1 MCGTPFAPSTTA
13 PAIGGGRRSPE
24 FNYPEGMEHVVT
36 GASGFVGRGLLA
48 VLAEHGHSGIATGRL
63 PPVGLPAG
71 WRAASRADVLAGR
84 EGPAGPAVVV
94 HLEVRHH
101 LPRPTA
107 ADVEELRR
115 VNIEGTREWLDWAAR
130 HDARRFVHVS
140 SIKAVPTERSER
152 VADLSAAAVREPSD
166 MRDAYGWSK
175 AVAETLVRDW
185 ARAKAG
191 REAVILRPAPVY
203 GPGSASNLAA
213 FARQVV
219 AGRPCLI
226 GACDARKSVVSR
238 RNLAAAIEFA
248 ATQPA
253 SDCPVYNVSDRET
266 YSLGDLARMITELAG
281 SPAPRRISKS
291 LARLVAIFGDL
302 ATAVT
307 GREFPLTS
315 QRLSVMLA
323 PSEYPCDRLVAAG
336 FRHPQ
341 STREGLAEM
350 VAWMASGEGPD
361 RPADQLDAGLR
372 TA

>member
-1 MCGTPFAPSTTA
+1 M
-13 PAIGGGRRSPE
+13 E
-24 FNYPEGMEHVVT
+24 FVVT
-36 GASGFVGRGLLA
+36 GASGFVGRGLLSF
-48 VLAEHGHSGIATGRL
+48 LADRGHGGIASGRR

-84 EGPAGPAVVV
+84 DGPAGPVAVV
-94 HLEVRHH
+94 HLEVRQH

-107 ADVEELRR
+107 ADVEELRP
-115 VNIEGTREWLDWAAR
+115 VNIEGTRAWLDWATR
-130 HDARRFVHVS
+130 HDVKRFVYVS
-140 SIKAVPTERSER
+140 SIKAARTDRAER
-152 VADLSAAAVREPSD
+152 VADLSAAALREPAERSG
-166 MRDAYGWSK
+166 AYGWSK

-185 ARAKAG
+185 ARAAGG

-226 GACDARKSVVSR
+226 GACDARKSVVSL
-238 RNLAAAIEFA
+238 RNLAAAIECA
-248 ATQPA
+248 AALPA
-253 SDCPVYNVSDRET
+253 AECPVYNVSDRET
-266 YSLGDLARMITELAG
+266 YPLGDLARMITEVAG
-281 SPAPRRISKS
+281 GPPPRRISQAF
-291 LARLVAIFGDL
+291 ARLIAIFGDL
-302 ATAVT
+302 STAVT

-315 QRLSVMLA
+315 QRLRVMLE

-341 STREGLAEM
+341 STRAGLAEM
-350 VAWMASGEGPD
+350 VAWMAAGERSD
-361 RPADQLDAGLR
+361 RPPDQLDAGLR